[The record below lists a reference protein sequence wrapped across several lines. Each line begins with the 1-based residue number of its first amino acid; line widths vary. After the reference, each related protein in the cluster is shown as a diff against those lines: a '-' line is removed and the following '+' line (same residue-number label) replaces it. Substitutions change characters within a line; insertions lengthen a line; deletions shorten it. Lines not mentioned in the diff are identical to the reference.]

1 MIGMSATTGKPLAG
15 DAHLVQSIAD
25 ILTTPIGTRV
35 MRRDYGSALFEL
47 LDAPLNALTRLR
59 LFAASADALRRWEPR
74 IRLTRVALIDGE
86 GSGTGFGAGS
96 FSGGRATLQLEGQRT
111 DAPDPTSLVRL
122 TIPLNQSRISA

>member
-1 MIGMSATTGKPLAG
+1 MIGMNASTGKPLAG

-59 LFAASADALRRWEPR
+59 LFAATADALRRWEPR

-86 GSGTGFGAGS
+86 GSGTGFA
-96 FSGGRATLQLEGQRT
+96 GGRATLQLEGQRT